1 MEKPRNILDDF
12 DPANF
17 TETPEERI
25 AKLMQQM
32 PDTPDVT
39 APEHDPLKEDYKPA
53 DMQEIIRVMVEE
65 GGYKDI
71 DAANRAIRIMFS
83 QSHDMLRNF
92 DNINKVI
99 GGVQEAANKTKA
111 KADKATTESQSIALA
126 MRELC
131 ALIMEGGNEI
141 DVKTAAARCAQ
152 IAEAATTDIQEYEGN
167 MLNIAVNLRALNDK
181 KGPLR
186 GLGNAPREQ
195 VLYLV
200 NAAAAVL
207 DDARVNMLALKEA
220 AQGLMEETSHLRE
233 QLETVNAVADKP
245 EVLN

>member
-1 MEKPRNILDDF
+1 MDEKRHNILDDF

-25 AKLMQQM
+25 ARLMQQM
-32 PDTPDVT
+32 PDTPDMT

-53 DMQEIIRVMVEE
+53 DMQEIIRVMVE
-65 GGYKDI
+65 GGYKDLK
-71 DAANRAIRIMFS
+71 AANRAIRILFS

-126 MRELC
+126 MKELC
-131 ALIMEGGNEI
+131 ALISEGASEE
-141 DVKTAAARCAQ
+141 DVRTAAARCAQ
-152 IAEAATTDIQEYEGN
+152 IADAATSDVQEYEGN

-181 KGPLR
+181 RGPLR

-195 VLYLV
+195 VLYLT

-220 AQGLMEETSHLRE
+220 ATGLMEETAHLRT
-233 QLETVNAVADKP
+233 QLEMANAVADKP